1 MSSRKVT
8 FDTSAVVCA
17 SSGMTRKVP
26 TKTEDGLAD
35 RFNLVV
41 TQLLERPNLRHDRN
55 VRRSNIHLPHLK
67 KMLSWIAQSPRRK
80 WLCEPKT
87 INTLFGKQHRID
99 YVKDLVDGITL

>member
-17 SSGMTRKVP
+17 SSGMTRTVP

-41 TQLLERPNLRHDRN
+41 TQLLERPNLTHDRN
-55 VRRSNIHLPHLK
+55 VRSSNIHLPQLK
-67 KMLSWIAQSPRRK
+67 KMLSWIAQSPTRK
-80 WLCEPKT
+80 WLCKPKT

-99 YVKDLVDGITL
+99 YVKDLVDGIAL

>member
-17 SSGMTRKVP
+17 SSGMTRTVP

-41 TQLLERPNLRHDRN
+41 TQLLERPNQIGRAH
-55 VRRSNIHLPHLK
+55 V
-67 KMLSWIAQSPRRK
+67 
-80 WLCEPKT
+80 
-87 INTLFGKQHRID
+87 
-99 YVKDLVDGITL
+99 